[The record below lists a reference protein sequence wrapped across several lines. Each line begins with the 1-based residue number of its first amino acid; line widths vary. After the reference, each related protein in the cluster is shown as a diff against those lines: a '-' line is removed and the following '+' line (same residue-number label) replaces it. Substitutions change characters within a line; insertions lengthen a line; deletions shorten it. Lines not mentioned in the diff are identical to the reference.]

1 VKALC
6 KFRLGAVRSFVVATA
21 IVLMNC
27 SAAAQKVVGANS
39 AQPKSQSGILV
50 ELFTSEGCSS
60 CPPADELLRKIDAH
74 IMPDGEAIVVL
85 GEHVDYWDATGW
97 HDRFSSHD
105 YTERQ
110 QEYARRFN
118 ISGPYTPQMIVDGRR
133 EFVGNDGHLLE
144 SALAEA
150 AGKGKASVSISLGEL
165 SAAEFTLTVRVGSLP
180 CGVKHSDLYVALADN
195 SDETRVGG
203 GENSGRTLH
212 HVAAVQ
218 SLQKIGKVGPE
229 GLEKQIRLRI
239 PKSGNPGNLRAI
251 AYVQEPD
258 FGAVIG
264 AATVHLAESA
274 RVTQ

>member
-1 VKALC
+1 M
-6 KFRLGAVRSFVVATA
+6 GAVKSLLVATT
-21 IVLMNC
+21 ILLMNC
-27 SAAAQKVVGANS
+27 SAAAQKVASANS

-74 IMPDGEAIVVL
+74 TMPNGEAIVVL
-85 GEHVDYWDATGW
+85 GEHVDYWEATGW

-118 ISGPYTPQMIVDGRR
+118 ISGPYTPQMVVDGSK
-133 EFVGNDGHLLE
+133 EFVGNDGRLLE
-144 SALAEA
+144 SALTEA
-150 AGKGKASVSISLGEL
+150 ATKAKAVVSISVEDL
-165 SAAEFTLTVRVGSLP
+165 STSDVTLNVRVGPLP
-180 CGVKHSDLYVALADN
+180 SGVKHSDLYVALADN
-195 SDETRVGG
+195 SDETHVAG

-218 SLQKIGKVGPE
+218 NLQRIGKVGPE

-239 PKSGNPGNLRAI
+239 PKSGNPANLRVI
-251 AYVQEPD
+251 AYVQQPD
-258 FGAVIG
+258 LGAVIA
-264 AATVHLAESA
+264 AATLRLEEA
-274 RVTQ
+274 RKATR